1 MGFAFQPQGSIWP
14 VVSLVKS
21 SVRLSLGTGL
31 QALKQNSK
39 LINRK

>member
-21 SVRLSLGTGL
+21 SVRWSLETGL